1 VSEANTSSAASAV
14 SFLHFDEVGCAYLRG
29 ARCTDCGAVAP
40 GDRRVCNACGSRE
53 LMESIRLSETGT
65 LYSYTIVHRSFPGVQ
80 TPFIA
85 AIVDLDGGGAL
96 QGTLLGMEADPAKI
110 PFGLPVKVI
119 YRHSGQ
125 TSADGRPFHSYYF
138 APAENPT

>member
-1 VSEANTSSAASAV
+1 VSEANTSSPASAV
-14 SFLHFDEVGCAYLRG
+14 SFLHFDEAGCAYLRG

-40 GDRRVCNACGSRE
+40 GDRRVCNACGARE

-80 TPFIA
+80 TPFVA

-96 QGTLLGMEADPAKI
+96 QGTLLSVEADPAKI

>member
-1 VSEANTSSAASAV
+1 VSEANTSSPASAV
-14 SFLHFDEVGCAYLRG
+14 SFLHFDEAGCAYLLG

-40 GDRRVCNACGSRE
+40 GDRRVCNACGARE

-96 QGTLLGMEADPAKI
+96 QGTLLGLEADPAKI
-110 PFGLPVKVI
+110 PFGLPVQVI

>member
-1 VSEANTSSAASAV
+1 MTEANTSAPVPAV

-40 GDRRVCNACGSRE
+40 GERHVCNACGARGR
-53 LMESIRLSETGT
+53 MKSIRLSESGT

-96 QGTLLGMEADPAKI
+96 QGTLLGVEADPARI
-110 PFGLPVKVI
+110 PFGLPVKLI

-138 APAENPT
+138 APAENGT